1 MNDEKPRLRSDAFSS
16 SASPSAPLCEE
27 NPIGPG
33 GSARG
38 PNVAFSDGAETAMP
52 RQFGPDET
60 AAVRADEREQLLLAL
75 AAFLADLGEPR
86 RDHAERAD
94 PGLAARTARRRARAR
109 PAGR

>member
-16 SASPSAPLCEE
+16 SASPSAPLCDEK
-27 NPIGPG
+27 PIGPG

-38 PNVAFSDGAETAMP
+38 PNVAFSDGPGDGDAEAV
-52 RQFGPDET
+52 RADEA

-75 AAFLADLGEPR
+75 AALLADLREAG

-94 PGLAARTARRRARAR
+94 AGPAARPRPPRARGR
-109 PAGR
+109 PEDR